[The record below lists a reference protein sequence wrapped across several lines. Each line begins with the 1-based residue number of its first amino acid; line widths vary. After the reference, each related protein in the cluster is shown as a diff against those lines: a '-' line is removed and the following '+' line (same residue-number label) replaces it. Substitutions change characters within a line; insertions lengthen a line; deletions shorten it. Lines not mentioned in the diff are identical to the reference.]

1 MGKFLIN
8 FGSIL
13 VCLALLAVGILLSL
27 QQSNIGGMVDEIV
40 AISQLTPII
49 PGGPS
54 QDEGGESLAPGGAEE
69 DNFGPD
75 YDPTPDIGAPDEGGD
90 VIIPNPT
97 PDQGGST
104 EPGEDKPG
112 ENKPGEDKPGEGGGT
127 VTPNPTPTPDE
138 PIEPSA
144 PTLSTEETKDAYKEL
159 YDNNDPEFNDI
170 KKELLVNMIQGA
182 FNSGSGGSTTPD
194 AGDEEPDLDLDS
206 GFDAEFN
213 PEDEPEDEPEED
225 SAANEINEIIASVGG
240 TYFDNLQK
248 EIQANQEANA
258 GGTDEEKAAARDEFV
273 EKEAE
278 AFAGLINV
286 VTKPEET
293 TEEDLLKSVDA
304 LLNSPVCKNTV
315 NQSVENNPTFTE
327 TVQQATENLN
337 EDIKSEIQ
345 QKLEAS
351 LEADPESAK
360 DYQNIADLFGITLG
374 SGTTPEI
381 PEGFNPDDYLG

>member
-1 MGKFLIN
+1 MKKSQITY
-8 FGSIL
+8 
-13 VCLALLAVGILLSL
+13 AVWPWGTKTREQAVEAARDITE
-27 QQSNIGGMVDEIV
+27 IGYTAFESVKAAMYAFDLN
-40 AISQLTPII
+40 A
-49 PGGPS
+49 
-54 QDEGGESLAPGGAEE
+54 GEYKAMLDSYGLRAVS
-69 DNFGPD
+69 FYFHLPD
-75 YDPTPDIGAPDEGGD
+75 
-90 VIIPNPT
+90 V
-97 PDQGGST
+97 
-104 EPGEDKPG
+104 
-112 ENKPGEDKPGEGGGT
+112 
-127 VTPNPTPTPDE
+127 
-138 PIEPSA
+138 
-144 PTLSTEETKDAYKEL
+144 
-159 YDNNDPEFNDI
+159 
-170 KKELLVNMIQGA
+170 
-182 FNSGSGGSTTPD
+182 
-194 AGDEEPDLDLDS
+194 GDEEPDLDLDS

-213 PEDEPEDEPEED
+213 PDEFEPEDEPEED

-258 GGTDEEKAAARDEFV
+258 GGTDEEKATARDEFV

-293 TEEDLLKSVDA
+293 TEDDLLKSVDA

-315 NQSVENNPTFTE
+315 SQSVENNPTFTE

-351 LEADPESAK
+351 LETDPESAK

-374 SGTTPEI
+374 SGITPEI

>member
-8 FGSIL
+8 LASFL
-13 VCLALLAVGILLSL
+13 VCFILLVL
-27 QQSNIGGMVDEIV
+27 GVFLTVQQGNIGGMVDEIV
-40 AISQLTPII
+40 AISELTPII

-54 QDEGGESLAPGGAEE
+54 QGEGDDDFVPGAPEE

-75 YDPTPDIGAPDEGGD
+75 YDHTPDEGGD
-90 VIIPNPT
+90 VVVPDPNPEPAPE
-97 PDQGGST
+97 PD
-104 EPGEDKPG
+104 K
-112 ENKPGEDKPGEGGGT
+112 
-127 VTPNPTPTPDE
+127 

-159 YDNNDPEFNDI
+159 YDNNDPEFSDI

-182 FNSGSGGSTTPD
+182 FNSGSGGGSDSGSSGGGSTTPD
-194 AGDEEPDLDLDS
+194 DGDEEPDLDLDS
-206 GFDAEFN
+206 GFDTEFN
-213 PEDEPEDEPEED
+213 PDEFEPEDEPEED

-293 TEEDLLKSVDA
+293 TEDDLLKSVDA
-304 LLNSPVCKNTV
+304 LIDSPVCKNTV
-315 NQSVENNPTFTE
+315 SQSVENNPTFTE

-374 SGTTPEI
+374 SGITPEI